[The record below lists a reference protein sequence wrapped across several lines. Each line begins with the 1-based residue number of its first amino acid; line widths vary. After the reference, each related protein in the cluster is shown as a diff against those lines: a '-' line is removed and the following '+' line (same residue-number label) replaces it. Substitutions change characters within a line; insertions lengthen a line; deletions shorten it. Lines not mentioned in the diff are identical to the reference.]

1 MAKRTIVKKGLYYD
15 SVKLM
20 LVTNDLN
27 VFEGV
32 NEAAVVMGTDLN
44 KESLNRTGLLTEEAS
59 MAAATDMIIA
69 IEGEDENVID
79 SALAKLDD
87 LLNGSKED
95 KDTSSYRPR
104 SIEGAISMQS
114 QSNMCIISV
123 PGKYAKDVAEDALR
137 NNLNVMMFSDNVSI
151 EDELELKK
159 LAVKKEL
166 LMMGPD
172 CGTALVN
179 GVPLCFSNKVRSGK
193 IGIVAASG
201 TGAQE
206 VMTLIHS
213 LGGGLTQVLGTGGRD
228 LSEIIGGEMMLLCLK
243 ALNEDE
249 NTEVITVISKPP
261 AKSISDKILGYI
273 QENIKKPVV
282 VNFLG
287 ANFESDKI
295 GNINLQSTLEG
306 AARKSIELA
315 GYEMKDSYEERS
327 KLIER
332 LAEAEA
338 NKLNKDQKY
347 LRGLYSGGT
356 LAYESLFTMEKYFD
370 SVQSNLSK
378 ANKVNNIYNIQG
390 HTTIDFGEDEFT
402 NGRPHPMIDPSL
414 RHEIFEAMLKNK
426 ETSVIV
432 MDMVLGYGSN
442 LNPHKVFVDTLRKF
456 NTSGMGYV
464 SVIVNICGTEDD
476 PQDYKGIYEELTN
489 AGVIVMES
497 NFAAIELGCKIVSKL
512 KGE

>member
-1 MAKRTIVKKGLYYD
+1 MTKRTIVKKGLYYD

-27 VFEGV
+27 IFEGV
-32 NEAAVVMGTDLN
+32 KEAAVVMGTDLN

-59 MAAATDMIIA
+59 MAVATDMIIA
-69 IEGEDENVID
+69 IEAESEEVID

-87 LLNGSKED
+87 LLNGSKSEGS
-95 KDTSSYRPR
+95 TSAYRPK
-104 SIEGAISMQS
+104 SINMAVSMQP

-123 PGKYAKDVAEDALR
+123 PGKYAKDAAKDALR

-159 LAVKKEL
+159 LAVKKDL

-172 CGTALVN
+172 CGTALIN

-228 LSEIIGGEMMLLCLK
+228 LNEKIGGEMMFLCLK

-261 AKSISDKILGYI
+261 AKSITDKIIDYI
-273 QENIKKPVV
+273 KENIQKPVV
-282 VNFLG
+282 INFLG
-287 ANFESDKI
+287 ENFENEKI
-295 GNINLQSTLEG
+295 ENINLESTLEG
-306 AARKSIELA
+306 AARKALKLA
-315 GYEMKDSYEERS
+315 GYIDVNSDEERN
-327 KLIER
+327 KTIEII
-332 LAEAEA
+332 AKTEA
-338 NKLNKDQKY
+338 NKLSKGQKY

-356 LAYESLFTMEKYFD
+356 LAYESLFTMEEYFD

-378 ANKVNNIYNIQG
+378 KNKIKDIYNIEG
-390 HTTIDFGEDEFT
+390 HITVDFGEDEFT

-414 RHEIFEAMLKNK
+414 RHEIFEAMIKNE
-426 ETSVIV
+426 ETAVIV

-442 LNPHKVFVDTLRKF
+442 VTPHRVFVDTLKKLKM
-456 NTSGMGYV
+456 SGLGYV
-464 SVIVNICGTEDD
+464 TVIVNICGTEDD
-476 PQDYKGIYEELTN
+476 PQDYEGICKELTE
-489 AGVIVMES
+489 AGVIIMES
-497 NFAAIELGCKIVSKL
+497 NFAAIQLGCKIISKL